1 MFWKTEK
8 KTQTN
13 LLMCPKLFKALQE
26 FQPRRTHSG
35 GTLWFFQAP
44 SMYALRDT
52 EDLRHTTTVVV
63 FFFLTVFQGLC
74 DCLLNGLM
82 AFLKQSEGERG
93 LNKAR

>member
-1 MFWKTEK
+1 
-8 KTQTN
+8 
-13 LLMCPKLFKALQE
+13 
-26 FQPRRTHSG
+26 
-35 GTLWFFQAP
+35 
-44 SMYALRDT
+44 MYALRDT